1 MRASPSEL
9 QAVRRGGLLT
19 RYAILDEVAFAH
31 ADLPAGGTA
40 GTGLDE
46 PCELEHHAFVVRGTL
61 ILQTADGEE
70 RFGAGTAFYV
80 PPGRR
85 HTFASEGPTVVA
97 GFGKVEPDLDVSPSS
112 LTAQGYEIVRS
123 APPALMPETIEI
135 ADSARPVRKRGAIDV
150 EAAEMGPWLFTRATF
165 KAGSGYASVWCDLPH
180 WGMVLEGVI
189 ALQTETGVELFA
201 AGDAFSVPAGPPGHR
216 FEAPEPATLIDYT
229 PIAALGTT
237 DRIQSW
243 RRATITKVLG
253 PIAEASTVEPEVAAR
268 PAAPAE
274 PGREW
279 GIGRP
284 ARARFRGASA

>member
-19 RYAILDEVAFAH
+19 RYAILDGVAFAH
-31 ADLPAGGTA
+31 ADLPAAGTA

-46 PCELEHHAFVVRGTL
+46 PCEQEHHAFVVRGAL
-61 ILQTADGEE
+61 ILQTDSGDE
-70 RFGAGTAFYV
+70 RFDAGTAFYV
-80 PPGRR
+80 PAGRR

-97 GFGKVEPDLDVSPSS
+97 GFTKVEPDLDVSPPA
-112 LTAQGYEIVRS
+112 LRAQGFEIVRA
-123 APPALMPETIEI
+123 APPPLIPGTIEI
-135 ADSARPVRKRGAIDV
+135 ADSARPVRRRGSIDV

-180 WGMVLEGVI
+180 WGMVLDGVL
-189 ALQTETGVELFA
+189 ALQTETGVELLA

-237 DRIQSW
+237 GRIQSW
-243 RRATITKVLG
+243 RRATISRVLG
-253 PIAEASTVEPEVAAR
+253 PAAETSLVEPDREAIAR
-268 PAAPAE
+268 TPRGLGAERPVRLGTRLRLGGAPA
-274 PGREW
+274 
-279 GIGRP
+279 
-284 ARARFRGASA
+284 